1 MKMGKHQDLRDIYFS
16 LYSEAK
22 ECCPKCEGKCGKGCK
37 CSCHDEVKESAV
49 PGKPAERLGAV
60 TGIPKDERD
69 AARERLLAKT
79 KEIRNKKKIR
89 EEIEEIEEVAPP
101 GAKAERMVKHI
112 KKSYASDGELTDKEK
127 SIAYAT
133 AWKHATKK
141 SRYREGYEN
150 YKNELREHHREKF
163 ESWIVGLQEDG
174 YDITKWEP
182 EELVDTYIKENN
194 LWKSETTILEALFGE
209 GLKQARKNVGAGKCW
224 DGYTAKGTK
233 KKGGKEVPNCV
244 PEEVEHLDEMPY
256 QVYGSPDGKKE
267 KKIGKPVKSGK
278 YAAARAAELADTHRA
293 TGGTYRS
300 QKEEVELDEAR
311 RGPAAPGKAEKGE
324 KTKVSLA
331 ALAKR
336 QKALDAHEKK
346 TGKKLDISKSPEGK
360 SHAANFPGS
369 RQPKK
374 VKGEKETPAET
385 QRRQTN
391 RQVDRV
397 VKHGHTSKERKEVE
411 AMAKH
416 TSPRD

>member
-244 PEEVEHLDEMPY
+244 PEEVE
-256 QVYGSPDGKKE
+256 
-267 KKIGKPVKSGK
+267 
-278 YAAARAAELADTHRA
+278 
-293 TGGTYRS
+293 
-300 QKEEVELDEAR
+300 LDEAR

-324 KTKVSLA
+324 KAKVSLA

-336 QKALDAHEKK
+336 QKVLDAHEKK

-385 QRRQTN
+385 RNRRIN
-391 RQVDRV
+391 RSNRRK
-397 VKHGHTSKERKEVE
+397 VKYGFTSKEKKEAE
-411 AMAKH
+411 SMAKH